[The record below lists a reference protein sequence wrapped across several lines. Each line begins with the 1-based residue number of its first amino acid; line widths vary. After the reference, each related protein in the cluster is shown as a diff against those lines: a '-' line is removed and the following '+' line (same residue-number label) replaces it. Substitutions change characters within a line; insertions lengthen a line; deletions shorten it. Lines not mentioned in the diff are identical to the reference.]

1 LDTAEIIDSLLRWLS
16 QVNPAE
22 PAEFPA
28 NPACRELRSRKMMR
42 RHP

>member
-1 LDTAEIIDSLLRWLS
+1 LDTAETIDSLLRWLS

-28 NPACRELRSRKMMR
+28 NPAFREFSIPQMMR
-42 RHP
+42 RDP